1 LKEANQKSLNTLF
14 PVFLKAEELKILLV
28 GAGPVG
34 IEKATAI
41 LSNAPNCRLTVVA
54 ELILEEMW
62 QLKEAYP
69 QINIAQR
76 RFKEEDLNAAEM
88 LFLAINNIDLSRKI
102 KDLANSKK
110 ILVNV
115 ADTPDLCDFYLSS
128 IVTKGDLKIAISTNG
143 KSPTMAK
150 RLKEMLFDII
160 PDDFQS
166 LLSNMQLIRSKLK
179 GDFSYKVT
187 RLNEITA
194 DILKGDEK
202 K

>member
-1 LKEANQKSLNTLF
+1 MKEANQKSLNTLF

-41 LSNAPNCRLTVVA
+41 LSNAPNCRLTIVA

-69 QINIAQR
+69 QIIIAQR

-88 LFLAINNIDLSRKI
+88 LFLAINNIDLSRQI

-128 IVTKGDLKIAISTNG
+128 IATKGDLKIAISTNG

-179 GDFSYKVT
+179 GDFSYKVA